1 MRIHIIFKIRVCVSR
16 WKSQEK
22 AKTTPG
28 SPTMS
33 EKLVSLHLLISL
45 QSQIGPLLMAL
56 RQQPIASSDNDGSV
70 WAGVEDVTD
79 VTDLTGLA
87 EYLKPEPR

>member
-1 MRIHIIFKIRVCVSR
+1 M
-16 WKSQEK
+16 
-22 AKTTPG
+22 TPG

-33 EKLVSLHLLISL
+33 EKLVSLHLFISL

-70 WAGVEDVTD
+70 WAGVEPIGHVGPYWARRVLKTRATVMSEHSGEVTK
-79 VTDLTGLA
+79 T
-87 EYLKPEPR
+87 P